1 MLDQILVDLSAA
13 AYSEAPAWQFADVQ
27 AIRRD
32 ITADMTVVAFRGTC
46 CTEDA
51 IRDAEAWPTWDQ
63 ALGFV
68 HTGFWIGAKGIA
80 EQIRRDLAGRKVI
93 FTGHSLGGALALV
106 TAALFVHGITFRPRG
121 WPQVTDVVT
130 FGAPRAGFR
139 RMRRVLAP
147 VKIRQY
153 WLGDDPVPMVPWLL
167 GCYVHARPLF
177 HLDRP
182 EPAPD
187 LSFDLKALV
196 DDHHIDLYRAA
207 VARLTP
213 REGA

>member
-13 AYSEAPAWQFADVQ
+13 AYSEAPAWRFADVQ
-27 AIRRD
+27 ALRRD
-32 ITADMTVVAFRGTC
+32 ITADTTVVAFRGTYNVA
-46 CTEDA
+46 DA
-51 IRDAEAWPTWDQ
+51 LRDAKAWPAWDS

-68 HTGFWIGAKGIA
+68 HEGFWTGASGIA
-80 EQIRRDLAGRKVI
+80 ETIRRDLLGRRVI

-106 TAALFVHGITFRPRG
+106 TAALFIRGTTYRPRY
-121 WPQVTDVVT
+121 WSPVTDVVT

-147 VKIRQY
+147 VRIRQY

-177 HLDRP
+177 HLD
-182 EPAPD
+182 APFELD
-187 LSFDLKALV
+187 AIEDHAIAKYAKAV
-196 DDHHIDLYRAA
+196 SG
-207 VARLTP
+207 LTSQ
-213 REGA
+213 EGA